1 MSNNTLRVTWFV
13 PPAIAVAAS
22 WKEPPGFHL
31 ESSRTQS
38 SDEQYQL
45 LCDGV
50 VDAAVTSIDNV
61 LHWNQRQGPE
71 DFVVVAQMETT
82 TPLHLIGSSTLSAPA
97 DLVGANILVDAPQ
110 NGFVIALRAL
120 LQQAGLGTGDYR
132 LTPVGGVRERFS
144 ALIEGQG
151 DATLLGPPFD
161 TMAVQRGLK
170 HIATIQDVFAGF
182 PGQGLVVRRSVS
194 HGNEALKTW
203 IRMLQASLATV
214 PGDTEKLK
222 MALDSLDLPSE
233 AVTALVNTFPSTLIP
248 SRDGIELLIGQ
259 RALLGLSGANVTYE
273 QIVDCSFL
281 QSFRRP
287 I

>member
-1 MSNNTLRVTWFV
+1 MPNKTLRVMWFV

-22 WKEPPGFHL
+22 WDAPSDFHL

-45 LCDGV
+45 LCDGA
-50 VDAAVTSIDNV
+50 VDAVVTSIDNV

-82 TPLHLIGSSTLSAPA
+82 TPLHLIGSPTLSVPA
-97 DLVGANILVDAPQ
+97 DLAGANILVDAPQ

-120 LQQAGLGTGDYR
+120 LQQAGLGAGDYS

-144 ALIEGQG
+144 ALTEGLG

-182 PGQGLVVRRSVS
+182 PGQGLVVRKSANHAS
-194 HGNEALKTW
+194 EALRSW
-203 IRMLQASLATV
+203 ICMLQASLATV
-214 PGDTEKLK
+214 PGDEKRLRE
-222 MALDSLDLPSE
+222 ALDSLGLPSE
-233 AVTALVNTFPSTLIP
+233 AVTVLVNTFPSTLIP
-248 SRDGIELLIGQ
+248 PRDGIELLIGQ
-259 RALLGLSGANVTYE
+259 RALLGLPGANVTYE

-281 QSFRRP
+281 Q
-287 I
+287 

>member
-1 MSNNTLRVTWFV
+1 MSNNTLRVMWFV
-13 PPAIAVAAS
+13 PPAVAVAAS
-22 WKEPPGFHL
+22 WGKPPGFHL

-45 LCDGV
+45 LCEGA
-50 VDAAVTSIDNV
+50 VDAVVTSIDNV
-61 LHWNQRQGPE
+61 LHWNQRKGPG

-82 TPLHLIGSSTLSAPA
+82 TPLHLIGSPTLSVPA
-97 DLVGANILVDAPQ
+97 DLEGANILVDAPQ

-120 LQQAGLGTGDYR
+120 LQQAGLGAGDYR

-182 PGQGLVVRRSVS
+182 PGQGLVVRTSVS
-194 HGNEALKTW
+194 HANGALKTW
-203 IRMLQASLATV
+203 VRMLQASLTTV

-222 MALDSLDLPSE
+222 EALNSLGLPAE
-233 AVTALVNTFPSTLIP
+233 AVTALVNTFPSTLVP
-248 SRDGIELLIGQ
+248 SREGIELLIAQ
-259 RALLGLSGANVTYE
+259 RALLGLPGANVTYE
-273 QIVDCSFL
+273 QVVDCSFL

>member
-1 MSNNTLRVTWFV
+1 MPTNTLRVMWFV

-22 WKEPPGFHL
+22 WQESLGFRL

-38 SDEQYQL
+38 SDEQYLL
-45 LCDGV
+45 LCEGA
-50 VDAAVTSIDNV
+50 VDAVVTSIDNV

-71 DFVVVAQMETT
+71 DFVVVAQIETT
-82 TPLHLIGSSTLSAPA
+82 TPLQLIGSSNLSVPS
-97 DLVGANILVDAPQ
+97 DLVGANILVDAPE

-120 LQQAGLGTGDYR
+120 LQQAGLGTEDYR

-144 ALIEGQG
+144 ALTEGQG

-161 TMAVQRGLK
+161 TMAVQRGLS
-170 HIATIQDVFAGF
+170 HIATIQDVFSNF

-194 HGNEALKTW
+194 HANEALKTW
-203 IRMLQASLATV
+203 IHMLQASLTTV
-214 PGDTEKLK
+214 PDDTAKLK
-222 MALDSLDLPSE
+222 ESLESLGLPPE

-259 RALLGLSGANVTYE
+259 RALLGLAGANVTYE
-273 QIVDCSFL
+273 QVVDCSFL
-281 QSFRRP
+281 Q
-287 I
+287 

>member
-22 WKEPPGFHL
+22 WKEPPGFHF

-161 TMAVQRGLK
+161 TMAVKRGLK
-170 HIATIQDVFAGF
+170 HIATIQEVFAGF